1 MLFDIIWTLSDGVGG
16 TLGIAANW
24 ISNAVSFSLFA
35 AACLIWFIYSETVQG
50 SRLLTARYRMAF
62 VTLPAVLVVVLA
74 FTSYW
79 THALF
84 YIDAQ
89 GAYRR
94 GFVYMIQPIVS
105 YCYVIYTSLHAFIQS
120 CKVESL
126 QKKAIY
132 QTLAFFAIPA
142 LVAGVFQVF
151 YSGPCLSV
159 GIMLSMLQLYIV
171 CQEQL
176 ISTDPLTGLNNR
188 NRFETYMLSLFSG
201 ADQADDVYLL
211 MMDADGFKLI
221 NDRYG
226 HVEGD
231 HALQVIS
238 ATLKEVCSAS
248 GGFIARYGGDE
259 FVVFLKDIPNT
270 TLLQKTR
277 QLSES
282 VQQVKF
288 WENDYRMTC
297 SIGACFLP
305 ENTAG
310 YSFDQLFENADWAL
324 YQAKQNGRNQY
335 VFCDNLRRYA
345 QAVPA
350 APETADIDA
359 RYLHNDLIST
369 AFELFEKNN
378 SFETA
383 IPLFLKI
390 VGIRLQLDRITIVDT
405 RIRERSISRQFQWTS
420 PRAEPV
426 PLNGESYTKEDFL
439 TLFHSYDEYGTT
451 VLQADNMGMYS
462 PQGRAL
468 LMQGGA
474 QTVVYAAMYGEGE
487 YQGAIAYVVCG
498 SKRYWTPQNRR
509 ELGEITKII
518 NAYLSKHLAVN
529 AVSRGM
535 TSAPEFDRL
544 TGLLAFSRFKEEVF
558 HKIIGGYA
566 EGFQIFYCDFENFKY
581 FNEKYSYATGDQLL
595 KEFSDFLIEA
605 ARHWGECFL
614 CRVVGDQFVL
624 YLSCRDEK
632 GPLHYADTLCHRFE
646 QYQAQ
651 HYPEVRLRVRM
662 GVYAIE
668 PGCLSASAAIDK
680 ANFARKQVHSNTRV
694 SAVQFD
700 KKLEVKQTL
709 TGELLS
715 GLPQA
720 LENGEFKLYLQPK
733 FSPKDLSVIGA
744 EALTRW
750 IKPDGTV
757 VYPDQFIPILESTG
771 RIVELDLY
779 IFEQVA
785 QFLQRNAQAGHRLLP
800 IAVNASAVLAREDAP
815 TQDYSEIL
823 EKHNISARMLEIEL
837 TETAVVSEYD
847 RVKRLLSSFQS
858 DGMQTS
864 LDDFGAGGSLLNNMV
879 DIPVNT
885 IKLDKLFLT
894 RCSSNARG
902 TDFLREIVH
911 LVKRLGYNVICEGI
925 ETEEQVQLLRSLD
938 CDGAQGF
945 WFSKAIPAEEFERR
959 YLCD

>member
-1 MLFDIIWTLSDGVGG
+1 MDVPVRFIDSIINNPLLMQFLVHRWFFLLEYDPRLDQLRVYDTRSRTLETLDAYLGSEKPEHATIFAEDRWKMRALLTGELFGPLEMRFVSPEGVYYSREVDARPVEDPARG
-16 TLGIAANW
+16 TLYVGYAKDITDQKNQTQELLEQARHD
-24 ISNAVSFSLFA
+24 SL
-35 AACLIWFIYSETVQG
+35 T
-50 SRLLTARYRMAF
+50 
-62 VTLPAVLVVVLA
+62 
-74 FTSYW
+74 
-79 THALF
+79 
-84 YIDAQ
+84 
-89 GAYRR
+89 
-94 GFVYMIQPIVS
+94 
-105 YCYVIYTSLHAFIQS
+105 
-120 CKVESL
+120 
-126 QKKAIY
+126 
-132 QTLAFFAIPA
+132 
-142 LVAGVFQVF
+142 
-151 YSGPCLSV
+151 
-159 GIMLSMLQLYIV
+159 QLY
-171 CQEQL
+171 
-176 ISTDPLTGLNNR
+176 NNR
-188 NRFETYMLSLFSG
+188 TGKELIDRYLQAKDPYASCGMLVIDLDF
-201 ADQADDVYLL
+201 
-211 MMDADGFKLI
+211 FKNV

-226 HVEGD
+226 HLFGD
-231 HALQVIS
+231 KVLQEF
-238 ATLKEVCSAS
+238 ARMLRTLFRSSDILVR
-248 GGFIARYGGDE
+248 FGGDE

-288 WENDYRMTC
+288 WKNDYRMTC

-369 AFELFEKNN
+369 AFELFE
-378 SFETA
+378 
-383 IPLFLKI
+383 
-390 VGIRLQLDRITIVDT
+390 
-405 RIRERSISRQFQWTS
+405 
-420 PRAEPV
+420 
-426 PLNGESYTKEDFL
+426 
-439 TLFHSYDEYGTT
+439 
-451 VLQADNMGMYS
+451 
-462 PQGRAL
+462 
-468 LMQGGA
+468 
-474 QTVVYAAMYGEGE
+474 
-487 YQGAIAYVVCG
+487 
-498 SKRYWTPQNRR
+498 
-509 ELGEITKII
+509 
-518 NAYLSKHLAVN
+518 
-529 AVSRGM
+529 
-535 TSAPEFDRL
+535 
-544 TGLLAFSRFKEEVF
+544 
-558 HKIIGGYA
+558 
-566 EGFQIFYCDFENFKY
+566 
-581 FNEKYSYATGDQLL
+581 
-595 KEFSDFLIEA
+595 
-605 ARHWGECFL
+605 
-614 CRVVGDQFVL
+614 
-624 YLSCRDEK
+624 
-632 GPLHYADTLCHRFE
+632 
-646 QYQAQ
+646 
-651 HYPEVRLRVRM
+651 
-662 GVYAIE
+662 
-668 PGCLSASAAIDK
+668 
-680 ANFARKQVHSNTRV
+680 
-694 SAVQFD
+694 
-700 KKLEVKQTL
+700 
-709 TGELLS
+709 
-715 GLPQA
+715 
-720 LENGEFKLYLQPK
+720 
-733 FSPKDLSVIGA
+733 
-744 EALTRW
+744 LTRW

-771 RIVELDLY
+771 RIVDLDLY

-815 TQDYSEIL
+815 TQEYSEIL

-902 TDFLREIVH
+902 TDFLREVVH